1 MNHLKLLLGFAAL
14 FLSSCPQSSI
24 ARDSP
29 FTRHGTGPR
38 YWIAY
43 EECFVTNVP
52 LSEERWK
59 ANIDWMEKTFK
70 PYGYDMICNDGWIEA
85 AQTVNENG
93 YITKYNSD
101 WKNGFSYWTKYLQ
114 ERGMKMG
121 VYYNPMWLTRAAYE
135 QNLPVKG
142 TSYHTRDIVGYKSFN
157 DPLYWVDVDK
167 PGAKEWIQNYVRYFK
182 EMGVAYLRI
191 DFLEN
196 YETNYGTRRYEQ
208 ALAWIAEAAAAYH
221 CKVAAGIA
229 QDVLRVRAG
238 EYISV
243 RGDGDTDGALHVAD
257 DVPVGASCVHLR
269 AGTAVNHDGRRSCLL
284 ADLRKL
290 NCVDAA
296 VIPALAEFDRDGL
309 IHRGHDGL
317 DYPPRKLR
325 RLHQRRAVSGFD
337 DLPDR
342 APHIYIEDIRAGI
355 PQRHARGLGHYLRLV
370 AEDLHGAGVFLR
382 RDIQE

>member
-121 VYYNPMWLTRAAYE
+121 VYYN
-135 QNLPVKG
+135 
-142 TSYHTRDIVGYKSFN
+142 
-157 DPLYWVDVDK
+157 
-167 PGAKEWIQNYVRYFK
+167 
-182 EMGVAYLRI
+182 
-191 DFLEN
+191 
-196 YETNYGTRRYEQ
+196 
-208 ALAWIAEAAAAYH
+208 
-221 CKVAAGIA
+221 
-229 QDVLRVRAG
+229 
-238 EYISV
+238 
-243 RGDGDTDGALHVAD
+243 
-257 DVPVGASCVHLR
+257 
-269 AGTAVNHDGRRSCLL
+269 CLL
-284 ADLRKL
+284 YTS
-290 NCVDAA
+290 
-296 VIPALAEFDRDGL
+296 PSPRD
-309 IHRGHDGL
+309 
-317 DYPPRKLR
+317 
-325 RLHQRRAVSGFD
+325 
-337 DLPDR
+337 
-342 APHIYIEDIRAGI
+342 
-355 PQRHARGLGHYLRLV
+355 
-370 AEDLHGAGVFLR
+370 
-382 RDIQE
+382 